1 MKLSEEI
8 INKWEET
15 AADYYSP
22 LDSLF
27 SIGYPAWT
35 TRVAGGYGVA
45 VPISSDIQV
54 SERFSKAKLY
64 TDAFKL
70 DDGSFQTALFLQT
83 EAPEVEEPFAALC
96 EEFVFPGED
105 GSFRKELEADP
116 VSWWIKWKELLGN
129 KNVDE
134 RVYDVLGELITLIYL
149 VDQGKQ
155 PVWQGPDAATYDIG
169 TDDELVEV
177 KSTLKRKKK
186 EITLSNR
193 FQLQPPTG
201 KQLHLFFCQ
210 FEKSI
215 KGFSIDWAVSVLGE
229 KGFNTNAINDKLAQ
243 LGLEKGKSARKRE
256 YMLHEMTE
264 YIVDEKFPAI
274 TEASFVNG
282 HKPLG
287 VTGYTYT
294 VSLDDVEGTTI
305 SFEY

>member
-1 MKLSEEI
+1 M
-8 INKWEET
+8 
-15 AADYYSP
+15 
-22 LDSLF
+22 
-27 SIGYPAWT
+27 
-35 TRVAGGYGVA
+35 
-45 VPISSDIQV
+45 
-54 SERFSKAKLY
+54 
-64 TDAFKL
+64 
-70 DDGSFQTALFLQT
+70 
-83 EAPEVEEPFAALC
+83 
-96 EEFVFPGED
+96 
-105 GSFRKELEADP
+105 
-116 VSWWIKWKELLGN
+116 
-129 KNVDE
+129 
-134 RVYDVLGELITLIYL
+134 ITLVYL

-229 KGFNTNAINDKLAQ
+229 TGFKTNAINDKLAQ